1 MSDRYRDEHA
11 RLEKQADLTRAR
23 LMETLEAIDR
33 RRHLL
38 LDVRHQLESHKTP
51 LVIAASVLTSV
62 LGAGIGLAIYRL
74 SHRDERRRRERYEA
88 LQRYWKHPERVG
100 RYKDRPFFV
109 DFLRKVAMGTLTFAA
124 MQLARTAL
132 KRAVPQLKA
141 AESPNA
147 LVLQ

>member
-1 MSDRYRDEHA
+1 M
-11 RLEKQADLTRAR
+11 
-23 LMETLEAIDR
+23 
-33 RRHLL
+33 
-38 LDVRHQLESHKTP
+38 
-51 LVIAASVLTSV
+51 
-62 LGAGIGLAIYRL
+62 
-74 SHRDERRRRERYEA
+74 
-88 LQRYWKHPERVG
+88 G